1 MELPAWMYLS
11 PRWTQCGVIR
21 LVVLQAAVAEAL
33 PLVLLWTVAESAEYW
48 AVMYFEVGN
57 AEAGVAA
64 FAAGCAVAVVA
75 VKKKI
80 KINAYVYLH
89 LIN

>member
-21 LVVLQAAVAEAL
+21 LEVLQAAVAL
-33 PLVLLWTVAESAEYW
+33 PLVLLWTVAASAEYW

-57 AEAGVAA
+57 AEAVVAA

-80 KINAYVYLH
+80 KINADVYLC